1 MAVYRHIPLCGS
13 WARFLLQCQFLSLS
27 VFFSQV
33 SPWDKREEATE
44 KKLGF
49 AGNNSDH
56 IALLKAYKVQ
66 SALALVLTGNK
77 KIWSK
82 YLYGY
87 DVFD

>member
-1 MAVYRHIPLCGS
+1 MGPDGRLPPHPSLWLLGS
-13 WARFLLQCQFLSLS
+13 FPVTVS
-27 VFFSQV
+27 VFELVCFFSQV

-77 KIWSK
+77 KK
-82 YLYGY
+82 ME
-87 DVFD
+87 